1 MKMQIRRYLLIIAAV
16 LGLASC
22 SKEPNPNGGNGG
34 GDQTPKDWTISGCV
48 KGNDGKALEGV
59 VVSDGLNCVKTD
71 KEGRYYLPADLAATR
86 YVIVSTPSNYSAPV
100 VDGHACYW
108 KWLKDCTKDSNG
120 KYSADFTLSDDG
132 IFWN

>member
-1 MKMQIRRYLLIIAAV
+1 MKMQIYRYLLILTAV

-22 SKEPNPNGGNGG
+22 SKEPGPDGGNEG
-34 GDQTPKDWTISGCV
+34 QTSKDWTISGYV

-71 KEGRYYLPADLAATR
+71 KEGRYYLPADLSKTR
-86 YVIVSTPSNYSAPV
+86 YVIVSTPSTHSAPV

-108 KWLKDCTKDSNG
+108 QWLKDCTKDSNG
-120 KYSADFTLSDDG
+120 KYSVDFTLNKIS
-132 IFWN
+132 NP